1 MPRVRQRDDVP
12 GKGLKQRASGAW
24 VREDY
29 LICDSY
35 QRGKGC
41 TNGTHFNYVA
51 LEARVLDS
59 ALSVA
64 MRDDHFAAPAEVI
77 ALEQAIAERARDRDG
92 KRTRAATAMT
102 LHLESGRPEPKA
114 AWLDLSAAA
123 DADDDLIE
131 ELRGKLIVARGAVPG
146 STREAR
152 PRVARA
158 ARSRRRGRSL
168 RRPDA
173 RHGRAARTGRDDH
186 LRDEGGTAARRNDRA
201 ARPRQSRQG
210 AAATLGGQRP
220 R

>member
-131 ELRGKLIVARGAVPG
+131 ELRGKLIVARGAVPRLNTRSASASCAG
-146 STREAR
+146 SSKPSTRTIASPPGRASWAR
-152 PRVARA
+152 CTNW
-158 ARSRRRGRSL
+158 SRRSPAGR
-168 RRPDA
+168 RRD
-173 RHGRAARTGRDDH
+173 GRT
-186 LRDEGGTAARRNDRA
+186 
-201 ARPRQSRQG
+201 SK
-210 AAATLGGQRP
+210 
-220 R
+220 